1 MQQHDSSTTAA
12 AATSSSTSS
21 RQQAA
26 AGSSRQQQAAA
37 GSSRQQQASVGS
49 SRHKQTQADAAAV
62 SATAGVQQL
71 AASQQ
76 LATTTIIFVGDF
88 RRDVPA
94 SGNAYFGFRSS
105 FRAMVF
111 PRPAGL
117 CLCGHSSSSRCRLS
131 LAWGFLAGSCE
142 GSASSSSSSSNRIFV

>member
-37 GSSRQQQASVGS
+37 GISRQQ
-49 SRHKQTQADAAAV
+49 QTQADATAV